1 MYHRRVW
8 RKFHE
13 INKNEE
19 RIYKTLWKA
28 AKVVLTGKLISV
40 YAYIKKEE
48 NQKLITQHYTLRNLK

>member
-1 MYHRRVW
+1 MYHRTVW

-48 NQKLITQHYTLRNLK
+48 NQNLITQHYTLRNLK